1 LVKTVRILSIRH
13 GLEGVLFVL
22 CSLGFHGNTY
32 CQEPPYI
39 YRFGVR
45 VEMVSIFATVLDR
58 AGRLV
63 TGLNRDDFL
72 VYDNGERQA
81 VSQFSRE
88 YIPVS
93 VVILLD
99 TSSSMLS
106 GKKLDNAK
114 RALAQFLKRLHKGD
128 EAMLMT
134 FRTRPR
140 VVVGFTQDLERL
152 RREVRRV
159 DGNGSTALYDAVLA
173 SLEEIV
179 KARNPRRTLLLIT
192 DGLNT
197 YGRAQ
202 LQETV
207 NRLQIAG
214 VELFAIGL
222 ESNLPEDLQD
232 KAVTRSILEHLTK
245 SAGGEAFALND
256 PKHLGSICGTISER
270 IHNQYTFGYYP
281 SPLLDSRWHAV
292 RVETRVPGLRVIA
305 SKTGYYPVIDRE
317 ARSH

>member
-1 LVKTVRILSIRH
+1 MKTLRRH
-13 GLEGVLFVL
+13 GLAGVLLLLL
-22 CSLGFHGNTY
+22 CSLAFPRGTY

-39 YRFGVR
+39 YRFGVK
-45 VEMVSIFATVLDR
+45 VEMVSIFASVLDR

-63 TGLNRDDFL
+63 TGLNRNDFA

-114 RALAQFLKRLHKGD
+114 KALAQFLRRLHKGD
-128 EAMLMT
+128 EVLLMT

-159 DGNGSTALYDAVLA
+159 DGNGSTALYDALLA

-207 NRLQIAG
+207 HRLQIAG

-232 KAVTRSILEHLTK
+232 KTVTRSILEQLTK

-256 PKHLGSICGTISER
+256 PRNLGSICGTISER
-270 IHNQYTFGYYP
+270 IHNQYAFGYYP

-292 RVETRVPGLRVIA
+292 RIETKVPGLRVVA

-317 ARSH
+317 ARSR

>member
-1 LVKTVRILSIRH
+1 MIPSMRH
-13 GLEGVLFVL
+13 GLAGGLLLL
-22 CSLGFHGNTY
+22 CSLAFPGGSY

-39 YRFGVR
+39 YRFGVK

-63 TGLNRDDFL
+63 TGLNRDDFA
-72 VYDNGERQA
+72 VYDNGQRQA
-81 VSQFSRE
+81 ISQFSRE

-114 RALAQFLKRLHKGD
+114 KALAQFLKRLHKGD
-128 EAMLMT
+128 EALLMT

-152 RREVRRV
+152 RREIRRL

-173 SLEEIV
+173 SLEEIG

-207 NRLQIAG
+207 NHLQIAG
-214 VELFAIGL
+214 VELFAIGI
-222 ESNLPEDLQD
+222 ESSLPEDLQD
-232 KAVTRSILEHLTK
+232 KAVTRSILEQLTK
-245 SAGGEAFALND
+245 SAGGESFALSD

-281 SPLLDSRWHAV
+281 SPLLDSRWHGV
-292 RVETRVPGLRVIA
+292 RIETRVPGLRVVA

-317 ARSH
+317 ARSR

>member
-1 LVKTVRILSIRH
+1 MIPSMRH
-13 GLEGVLFVL
+13 GLAGGLLLL
-22 CSLGFHGNTY
+22 CSLAFPGGSY

-39 YRFGVR
+39 YRFGVK

-63 TGLNRDDFL
+63 TGLNRDDFA

-81 VSQFSRE
+81 ISQFSRE

-114 RALAQFLKRLHKGD
+114 KARAQF
-128 EAMLMT
+128 
-134 FRTRPR
+134 
-140 VVVGFTQDLERL
+140 
-152 RREVRRV
+152 
-159 DGNGSTALYDAVLA
+159 
-173 SLEEIV
+173 
-179 KARNPRRTLLLIT
+179 
-192 DGLNT
+192 
-197 YGRAQ
+197 
-202 LQETV
+202 QETV

-214 VELFAIGL
+214 VELFAIGI
-222 ESNLPEDLQD
+222 ESSLPEDLQD
-232 KAVTRSILEHLTK
+232 KAVTRSILEQLTK
-245 SAGGEAFALND
+245 SAGGESFALSD

-281 SPLLDSRWHAV
+281 SPLLDSRWHGV
-292 RVETRVPGLRVIA
+292 RIETRVPGLRVVA

-317 ARSH
+317 ARSR